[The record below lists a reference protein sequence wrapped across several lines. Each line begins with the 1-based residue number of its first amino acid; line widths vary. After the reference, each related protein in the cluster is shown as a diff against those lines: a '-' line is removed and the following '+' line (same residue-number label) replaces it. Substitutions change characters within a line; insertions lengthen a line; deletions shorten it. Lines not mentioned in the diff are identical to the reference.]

1 MLTSTSISAPLPPL
15 RSKRKL
21 KPKAPNTAVILD
33 THIQTEP
40 PEPPPPSPSKIKR
53 VRLIVRR
60 PPLPLTNPR
69 QRPSQ
74 PKFKWSL
81 NNFLSSYTWFGEDE
95 LDLDL
100 ATLEQNA
107 GADAEILERVE
118 QFRREGRFLPGT
130 QTLFGTKHDDTE
142 YHPPQ
147 RNSTDV
153 WDDVVKAV
161 VARSRPKKPLGRQI
175 TSQIASK
182 IQTYF
187 DIRESRRIKAE
198 GAEERRLRNLAKSTM
213 KLVVGEW
220 KKAIF
225 VSFYFSDKFVV
236 WVA

>member
-1 MLTSTSISAPLPPL
+1 MAS
-15 RSKRKL
+15 
-21 KPKAPNTAVILD
+21 
-33 THIQTEP
+33 
-40 PEPPPPSPSKIKR
+40 PEIPEIPVSELPSPSKVKR
-53 VRLIVRR
+53 VRLIVRP
-60 PPLPLTNPR
+60 PPLSLTNPR
-69 QRPSQ
+69 QRPSK

-81 NNFLSSYTWFGEDE
+81 NNLLSSYTCLGEDE
-95 LDLDL
+95 PDVDL

-107 GADAEILERVE
+107 KADAEILERVD

-130 QTLFGTKHDDTE
+130 QTLFGTKHDGIE
-142 YHPPQ
+142 YIPPQ
-147 RNSTDV
+147 RTSTDV

-161 VARSRPKKPLGRQI
+161 VARSRPKKSLGKQV

-187 DIRESRRIKAE
+187 DNRESKRIKAKE
-198 GAEERRLRNLAKSTM
+198 AEERRLRNLAKSTM

-225 VSFYFSDKFVV
+225 VSFGFSDKFVV